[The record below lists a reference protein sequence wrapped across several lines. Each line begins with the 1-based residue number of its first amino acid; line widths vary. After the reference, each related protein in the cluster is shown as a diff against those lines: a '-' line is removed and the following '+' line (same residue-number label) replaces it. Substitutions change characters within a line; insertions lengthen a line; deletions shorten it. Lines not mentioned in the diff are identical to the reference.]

1 MKTLLS
7 LSLMLMTT
15 MVAQCQEQAHPA
27 APPSTVASQFRPV
40 TFANLG
46 APTDNQ
52 VRWCSNC
59 AVTSPC
65 TAGGAGAYA
74 YRTDTQ
80 WNCTDGSG
88 SGGGGGTG
96 DVISAV
102 SVSVNGQASIF
113 NGTTGKIITPF
124 TSSGWVKATGGVLST
139 QSSVSLSSDVS
150 GNLPVSRL
158 NSGTGASSLTFWRG
172 DGTWGTPVGVG
183 SVSSVGL
190 SAPSGFTV
198 TSSPITSSGTLALGY
213 ATGQTANRFLATPNG
228 TTGAL
233 SLRAIVPADIITGAV
248 SASKCA
254 GTDASGNFV
263 LKAGDCS
270 TGGSVT
276 SFSAGNLSPLFTSS
290 VATST
295 TTPALTFSLS
305 TQTANTIFAGPTTG
319 SAAAPTFRTLVAA
332 DIPLITESKFSFS
345 DVTTANATAG
355 AHGLLPKLSG
365 NGSDCLRGDGSFSTC
380 PGAGTG
386 GDFSTNT
393 TTSALNQVMVASG
406 AGGKTG
412 QFATETGIAKLTA
425 GVLSTV
431 TAPNSTIAGISDVQ
445 TFTNK
450 TLTSPVITTPTI
462 ASFTNAT
469 HNHSNAAGGG
479 QLTISSMSST
489 TGSGAVVGATAPTLV
504 TPVLGVA
511 TATSVNKVALTAP
524 ATSATLTIANGKT
537 LTASNTLAFT
547 GTDSTS
553 MAFPSTSGTVLTA
566 DSTATVTNKSISAS
580 QINSGIMGTAQLG
593 SGTANSTVFLR
604 GDNTWATPS
613 GGGSG
618 TPGGSTTQFQFN
630 NAGAFGGTS
639 NFTFTSATGQMTAN
653 QAGNGNNIFYGKRVT
668 DSSPT
673 GNFFLFQNQAASVDL
688 FKVDVNGTM
697 TLNSTAG
704 LSDVLT
710 VGNAIQL
717 TTGTKPTCNASY
729 QFTFWAVSGGAG
741 VKDTVEVCAKDSGGS
756 FAWRVLY

>member
-1 MKTLLS
+1 MKHLALLILLVTVPIKS
-7 LSLMLMTT
+7 
-15 MVAQCQEQAHPA
+15 QCQEQSHPA
-27 APPSTVASQFRPV
+27 APPSTVASQFRPT

-46 APTDNQ
+46 VPTDNQ

-59 AVTSPC
+59 AATSPC
-65 TAGGAGAYA
+65 TAGGFGAYA

-80 WNCTDGSG
+80 WNCNDGSG

-96 DVISAV
+96 DVISNV
-102 SVSVNGQASIF
+102 SSSTNGQAATFS
-113 NGTTGKIITPF
+113 GLTGKIITPF
-124 TSSGWVKATGGVLST
+124 TGTGFLKATSGVLSA
-139 QSSVSLSSDVS
+139 QSSIVLSSDVS
-150 GNLPVSRL
+150 GNLPVNKL

-198 TSSPITSSGTLALGY
+198 TSSPITSTGTLALSY

-233 SLRAIVPADIITGAV
+233 SLRAIVPGDFVTGAV

-276 SFSAGNLSPLFTSS
+276 SFSTGNLSPLFTSS
-290 VATST
+290 VATAT

-332 DIPLITESKFSFS
+332 DIPLITEAKFSFS
-345 DVTTANATAG
+345 DVTTGNSTASQ
-355 AHGLLPKLSG
+355 HGLLPKLSG

-380 PGAGTG
+380 PGAGSG

-393 TTSALNQVMVASG
+393 TTSVADQLMVASG

-412 QFATETGIAKLTA
+412 TFYTGSGITKVTA
-425 GVLSTV
+425 GVVTV
-431 TAPNSTIAGISDVQ
+431 VAAPNSAIAGISDNQILTTKTIDGDSNTVQ
-445 TFTNK
+445 DLP
-450 TLTSPVITTPTI
+450 LTSIKT
-462 ASFTNAT
+462 
-469 HNHSNAAGGG
+469 
-479 QLTISSMSST
+479 
-489 TGSGAVVGATAPTLV
+489 VVGDA
-504 TPVLGVA
+504 
-511 TATSVNKVALTAP
+511 NKVLQRDASGIP
-524 ATSATLTIANGKT
+524 VSSATLPAVSGANLTTLNGSSIA
-537 LTASNTLAFT
+537 
-547 GTDSTS
+547 
-553 MAFPSTSGTVLTA
+553 SGTVPDIRLSSLVTLLGQTIDASSGELVGVLADGRFPATLPAASGANLTA
-566 DSTATVTNKSISAS
+566 LNAANLSAGIAPTAR
-580 QINSGIMGTAQLG
+580 LG
-593 SGTANSTVFLR
+593 SGTANSTTCLL
-604 GDNTWATPS
+604 GNSTWATCP
-613 GGGSG
+613 GGGG
-618 TPGGSTTQFQFN
+618 TPAGSTTQFQFN

-639 NFTFTSATGQMTAN
+639 NFLYTSATGQITAN
-653 QAGNGNNIFYGKRVT
+653 QAGNGNNIFFGKRVT

-673 GNFFLFQNQAASVDL
+673 GNFFLFQNQTASIDL

-704 LSDVLT
+704 LTDVLT
-710 VGNAIQL
+710 IGNAIQL

-729 QFTFWAVSGGAG
+729 RGTMWYVAGGAG
-741 VKDTVEVCAKDSGGS
+741 VADTAEICSKSSADAY
-756 FAWRVLY
+756 AWRAMVTIP